1 MFTEQLATL
10 YPFLTS
16 LGLGLLIGLERER
29 SPTARAGLRTF
40 ALVALAGTLGA
51 LLSEKTG
58 APWMLGA
65 GLLILG
71 GMMVASYFSVPDRD
85 DPGTTTIAAVV
96 VCYALGAMVWFRLE
110 QLAVTLAILITA
122 LLYFKAE
129 LRDVSHSLTR
139 LDLVSILQFAVLSFV
154 ILPILPNQ
162 DYGPYHALNPYQIW
176 WMVVL
181 ISGLSLAGY
190 AALRIAGQ
198 RHGSLLTGLFGGI
211 ASSTA
216 TTLAYSRHGRDNP
229 QLVGMAA
236 LVILLANWVVL
247 VRLSLVVAVLA
258 PGLLWPMLT
267 LFGSGA
273 AAGLVVIWLTWRRLD
288 GSPLAPTQ
296 AACRT
301 LGSDSENSP
310 RRDQFSTISPGNSRT
325 IAQEMGEEWAG
336 ADSLQPEIPKS
347 DRLLDMKNPTEIRA
361 ALGFGLLYAGVLFA
375 AAWLSD
381 LVGSQGVYAVALVS
395 GLTDVDAI
403 TLSSLRL
410 FGLGNLQAEQ
420 VATTVLLAILA
431 NIAFKS
437 GLATAIG
444 GARLARQVLPGMAAV
459 AGGLV
464 LGWWLV

>member
-16 LGLGLLIGLERER
+16 LGLGLMIGLERER

-85 DPGTTTIAAVV
+85 DPGTTSIAAVV

-154 ILPILPNQ
+154 ILPILPDQ

-181 ISGLSLAGY
+181 VSGLSLAGY

-216 TTLAYSRHGRDNP
+216 TTLAFSRHGRDNP

-288 GSPLAPTQ
+288 GSPLAPT
-296 AACRT
+296 
-301 LGSDSENSP
+301 
-310 RRDQFSTISPGNSRT
+310 
-325 IAQEMGEEWAG
+325 
-336 ADSLQPEIPKS
+336 
-347 DRLLDMKNPTEIRA
+347 LDMKNPTEIRA

-437 GLATAIG
+437 GLASAIG
-444 GARLARQVLPGMAAV
+444 GTRLARQVLPGMAAV

>member
-1 MFTEQLATL
+1 VFSGQPEIGHNEPMPTDQLATL

-16 LGLGLLIGLERER
+16 LAIGLLIGLERER
-29 SPTARAGLRTF
+29 SAAARAGLRTF
-40 ALVALAGTLGA
+40 SLVALSGTLGA
-51 LLSEKTG
+51 LLSEKSG

-65 GLLILG
+65 GLLIMG
-71 GMMVASYFSVPDRD
+71 GMMVASYFKASESD

-96 VCYALGAMVWFRLE
+96 VCYALGAMVWFDLE
-110 QLAVTLAILITA
+110 QLAVTLAILTTA
-122 LLYFKAE
+122 LLYFKPE
-129 LRDVSHSLTR
+129 LRGVSRNLTR

-162 DYGPYHALNPYQIW
+162 NYGPYNAVNPYQVW

-198 RHGSLLTGLFGGI
+198 RHGTLLTGLFGGI

-216 TTLAYSRHGRDNP
+216 TTLAFSRHGRDSP

-236 LVILLANWVVL
+236 VVILLANWVVL
-247 VRLSLVVAVLA
+247 IRLSVLIAVLA
-258 PGLLWPMLT
+258 PGLLRSLLPL
-267 LFGSGA
+267 LGGGA
-273 AAGLVVIWLTWRRLD
+273 LAGLLVIYLAWRRLD
-288 GSPLAPTQ
+288 SQANAPK
-296 AACRT
+296 
-301 LGSDSENSP
+301 LE
-310 RRDQFSTISPGNSRT
+310 
-325 IAQEMGEEWAG
+325 
-336 ADSLQPEIPKS
+336 
-347 DRLLDMKNPTEIRA
+347 MKNPTEIRA
-361 ALGFGLLYAGVLFA
+361 ALSFGLIYAGVLFA

-410 FGLGNLQAEQ
+410 FNLGSLHGEQ
-420 VATTVLLAILA
+420 TVNAILLAILA

-437 GLATAIG
+437 GLASIIG
-444 GARLARQVLPGMAAV
+444 GAALARLVLPGMAAV
-459 AGGLV
+459 AGGLT
-464 LGWWLV
+464 LSWLLI

>member
-1 MFTEQLATL
+1 MQNDPLASL

-16 LGLGLLIGLERER
+16 LALGLLIGLERER
-29 SPTARAGLRTF
+29 SPAAKAGLRTF
-40 ALVALAGTLGA
+40 SLVALAGTLGA

-65 GLLILG
+65 GLLIMG
-71 GMMVASYFSVPDRD
+71 GMMVATYFKSTASD

-96 VCYALGAMVWFRLE
+96 VCYALGAMVWHGME
-110 QLAVTLAILITA
+110 QLAVTLAILATA
-122 LLYFKAE
+122 LLYFKPE
-129 LRDVSHSLTR
+129 LSGVSRSLTR

-162 DYGPYHALNPYQIW
+162 DYGPYHALNPYQVW

-190 AALRIAGQ
+190 AALRIAGR
-198 RHGSLLTGLFGGI
+198 RHGTLLTGLFGGI

-216 TTLAYSRHGRDNP
+216 TTLAFSRHGRDNP
-229 QLVGMAA
+229 ALTGMAA

-247 VRLSLVVAVLA
+247 VRLAVVVAVLA
-258 PGLLWPMLT
+258 PGLLRPMLI
-267 LFGSGA
+267 LLGGGA
-273 AAGLVVIWLTWRRLD
+273 LAGLVVLYLYWRRLD
-288 GSPLAPTQ
+288 
-296 AACRT
+296 
-301 LGSDSENSP
+301 D
-310 RRDQFSTISPGNSRT
+310 
-325 IAQEMGEEWAG
+325 G
-336 ADSLQPEIPKS
+336 ADTPTLE
-347 DRLLDMKNPTEIRA
+347 MKNPTEIRA
-361 ALGFGLLYAGVLFA
+361 ALSFGALYAGVLFA

-410 FGLGNLQAEQ
+410 FGLGTLHADQA
-420 VATTVLLAILA
+420 VTTVFLAVLA
-431 NIAFKS
+431 NIVFKS

-444 GARLARQVLPGMAAV
+444 GAPLARQVLPGMAAV
-459 AGGLV
+459 ASGLLAGWLVSGGL
-464 LGWWLV
+464 G

>member
-1 MFTEQLATL
+1 MPTDQLATL

-16 LGLGLLIGLERER
+16 LALGLLIGLERER
-29 SPTARAGLRTF
+29 SPAARAGLRTF
-40 ALVALAGTLGA
+40 SLVALAGTLGA

-65 GLLILG
+65 GMIVMG
-71 GMMVASYFSVPDRD
+71 GMMVATYFKAAESE

-96 VCYALGAMVWFRLE
+96 VCYALGAMVWFDLE
-110 QLAVTLAILITA
+110 QLAVSLAILTTA
-122 LLYFKAE
+122 LLYFKPE
-129 LRDVSHSLTR
+129 LRGVSRNLSR

-162 DYGPYHALNPYQIW
+162 DYGPYKAINPYQIW

-198 RHGSLLTGLFGGI
+198 RQGTLLTGLFGGI

-216 TTLAYSRHGRDNP
+216 TTLAFSRHARNSPD
-229 QLVGMAA
+229 LSGMAA
-236 LVILLANWVVL
+236 LVILLANWVL
-247 VRLSLVVAVLA
+247 LIRLSVLVAVLA
-258 PGLLWPMLT
+258 PGLWRPLLT
-267 LFGSGA
+267 LLGSGA
-273 AAGLVVIWLTWRRLD
+273 LAGLVMLYLAWRRLD
-288 GSPLAPTQ
+288 
-296 AACRT
+296 
-301 LGSDSENSP
+301 N
-310 RRDQFSTISPGNSRT
+310 QFSAPKL
-325 IAQEMGEEWAG
+325 EMG
-336 ADSLQPEIPKS
+336 
-347 DRLLDMKNPTEIRA
+347 NPTEIRA
-361 ALGFGLLYAGVLFA
+361 ALGFGLLYAAVLFA

-410 FGLGNLQAEQ
+410 FNLGNLQIDQTAN
-420 VATTVLLAILA
+420 AILLAVLA
-431 NIAFKS
+431 NITFKS
-437 GLATAIG
+437 GLAAVIG
-444 GARLARQVLPGMAAV
+444 GKALARQVLPGMAAV

-464 LGWWLV
+464 LGWLLI

>member
-1 MFTEQLATL
+1 MPTDQLATL

-16 LGLGLLIGLERER
+16 LAIGLLIGLERER
-29 SPTARAGLRTF
+29 SPAARAGLRTF
-40 ALVALAGTLGA
+40 SLVALSGTLGA
-51 LLSEKTG
+51 LLSEKSG

-65 GLLILG
+65 GLLIMG
-71 GMMVASYFSVPDRD
+71 GMMVASYFKTGESD

-96 VCYALGAMVWFRLE
+96 VCYALGAMVWFDLE
-110 QLAVTLAILITA
+110 QLAVTLAILTTA
-122 LLYFKAE
+122 LLYFKPE
-129 LRDVSHSLTR
+129 LRGVSRNLTR

-162 DYGPYHALNPYQIW
+162 NYGPYNAVNPYQVW

-198 RHGSLLTGLFGGI
+198 RHGTLLTGLFGGI

-216 TTLAYSRHGRDNP
+216 TTLAFSRHGRDSP

-236 LVILLANWVVL
+236 VVILLANWVVL
-247 VRLSLVVAVLA
+247 IRLSVLIAVLA
-258 PGLLWPMLT
+258 PGLLRPMLP
-267 LFGSGA
+267 LFGGGA
-273 AAGLVVIWLTWRRLD
+273 LAGLLIIYLAWRRLD
-288 GSPLAPTQ
+288 SQANAPK
-296 AACRT
+296 
-301 LGSDSENSP
+301 LE
-310 RRDQFSTISPGNSRT
+310 
-325 IAQEMGEEWAG
+325 
-336 ADSLQPEIPKS
+336 
-347 DRLLDMKNPTEIRA
+347 MKNPTEIRA
-361 ALGFGLLYAGVLFA
+361 ALSFGLIYAAVLFA

-410 FGLGNLQAEQ
+410 FNLGSLQGEQ
-420 VATTVLLAILA
+420 TVNAILLAILA

-437 GLATAIG
+437 GLASVIG
-444 GARLARQVLPGMAAV
+444 GAALARQVLPGMAAV
-459 AGGLV
+459 AGGLT
-464 LGWWLV
+464 LGWLLF